1 MVWSVSLVLVLIS
14 LVYSI
19 FINIAFRIKKHVV
32 SDEVFIYKSLMTA
45 NLIGLIIEF
54 LCLYTIS
61 FFGIKNNITIC
72 INKIFLI
79 YLFTFSFLL
88 LLYIFCVSNNFKS
101 ANEKLCESKLFK
113 ILFSFYF
120 LLSIATIFLPV
131 QIYSKNGIN
140 YSYGPCV
147 NYVYALCGIEAIIGF
162 FIFCKNFRN
171 IRIKK
176 IIPIIVFVIGTVFTT
191 IIQKIN
197 PAMTLATSVETFIIF
212 LMYFTIEN
220 PDVKMI
226 EQLNIAK
233 EDAEKANRAKTDFL
247 SSMSHEIRTPLNAIV
262 GFSECLLQA
271 DDLSEAKENAE
282 DIVGASKTLLEIV
295 NSILDISKI
304 EAGKIEIHNSS
315 YKPNE
320 LFSEIERLIRA
331 RLGDKELEFRVSIA
345 PDIPEVLYGDHS
357 NIKKVII
364 NLLTNALKYTDQG
377 YFTFEVKCINKD
389 NICRLMIDVKDSG
402 RGIKKENLDKLF
414 TKFQRLDEDRNTT
427 IEGTGLGLAI
437 TKQLV
442 ELMGGKIIVQSQ
454 YGEGSKFSVIL
465 DQQISN
471 ENINSENV
479 IVVDNLDLSGKKIL
493 VVDDNKLNIKV
504 ASKILSKYNLNIDS
518 AESGMECLE
527 KIKNGSSYDIIFMD
541 DMMPRMNGGET
552 LLRLKQIEGFKTPV
566 IALTANAING
576 MKEKY
581 LNQGFND
588 YLSKPIEKDKLHQ
601 VLCKYLRDSKEEK
614 NEIEKEEIVYK
625 DYSNKKVL
633 IVDDNKMNIK
643 VASHIM
649 KPYNFEIDEA
659 LSGEECL
666 NIIKNK
672 EYDLIFM
679 DYMMPDMDGIETLKN
694 LKKIE
699 GFKTPVIALTADAV
713 VGAREKFIKAGFDEY
728 VSKPI
733 IKESLNKAIDN
744 VLNKN

>member
-1 MVWSVSLVLVLIS
+1 MNNSVYFSILSFVYILLLSVVFFCKKRLNSKENRI
-14 LVYSI
+14 YSI
-19 FINIAFRIKKHVV
+19 LIITNLIGVIVELLLATIAVVFNDSLIVNEIFAKLYLIYLLTWLMIFIAYIFMISFDTNLKKLRNIG
-32 SDEVFIYKSLMTA
+32 VFIYFILVIFIMFLPIYFYYEDGKNIYSYTYGPA
-45 NLIGLIIEF
+45 VDLIFVISIVSVLVILF
-54 LCLYTIS
+54 CL
-61 FFGIKNNITIC
+61 IKNIKRIKQKKYVP
-72 INKIFLI
+72 II
-79 YLFTFSFLL
+79 
-88 LLYIFCVSNNFKS
+88 LYIFF
-101 ANEKLCESKLFK
+101 
-113 ILFSFYF
+113 
-120 LLSIATIFLPV
+120 
-131 QIYSKNGIN
+131 G
-140 YSYGPCV
+140 
-147 NYVYALCGIEAIIGF
+147 
-162 FIFCKNFRN
+162 
-171 IRIKK
+171 
-176 IIPIIVFVIGTVFTT
+176 VFVM
-191 IIQKIN
+191 IIQAIN
-197 PAMTLATSVETFIIF
+197 PSLLLITSMETFVTV

-271 DDLSEAKENAE
+271 DNLPEAKENAE

-295 NSILDISKI
+295 NGILDISKI

-377 YFTFEVKCINKD
+377 YFTFEVKCINKN
-389 NICRLMIDVKDSG
+389 NICRLMIDVKDTG
-402 RGIKKENLDKLF
+402 RGIKKQDLDKLF

-552 LLRLKQIEGFKTPV
+552 LLRLKQIEGFKTPI

-614 NEIEKEEIVYK
+614 NEIEKEKIVYK

-672 EYDLIFM
+672 DYDLIFM

-699 GFKTPVIALTADAV
+699 GFKTPVIVLTADAV
-713 VGAREKFIKAGFDEY
+713 VGAREKFLKAGFDEY

>member
-1 MVWSVSLVLVLIS
+1 MLTNKTLLIIFSIIYVTGLSFVYFSKTRIDNKENRIYKIMLITNIIGLILQLICDYVSYKNTIIPKLILD
-14 LVYSI
+14 LVYKLYVGYFIVFINLMFMYLIIICFKKSEKTIIKTNFVLFFIELMSI
-19 FINIAFRIKKHVV
+19 FIAPYKLYC
-32 SDEVFIYKSLMTA
+32 DE
-45 NLIGLIIEF
+45 
-54 LCLYTIS
+54 
-61 FFGIKNNITIC
+61 
-72 INKIFLI
+72 INKIYYTYGPAINLTFFISGLICTFMFIILIFNAKKISKKKSIPI
-79 YLFTFSFLL
+79 YLLIFS
-88 LLYIFCVSNNFKS
+88 
-101 ANEKLCESKLFK
+101 
-113 ILFSFYF
+113 
-120 LLSIATIFLPV
+120 
-131 QIYSKNGIN
+131 GII
-140 YSYGPCV
+140 S
-147 NYVYALCGIEAIIGF
+147 AIIQHIHPEIIIIASMES
-162 FIFCKNFRN
+162 FIC
-171 IRIKK
+171 
-176 IIPIIVFVIGTVFTT
+176 
-191 IIQKIN
+191 
-197 PAMTLATSVETFIIF
+197 FI
-212 LMYFTIEN
+212 MYFTIEN
-220 PDVKMI
+220 PDMKMI

-331 RLGDKELEFRVSIA
+331 RLGDKELEFKVSIA

-389 NICRLMIDVKDSG
+389 NICRLMIDVKDTG
-402 RGIKKENLDKLF
+402 RGIKKEDLDKLF

-733 IKESLNKAIDN
+733 IKVSLNKAIDN

>member
-1 MVWSVSLVLVLIS
+1 MNSLAYTIISIVYLIILISIYFSKKKINTKENKIYSIIIIITLISLLLEFSSYFLIKDANVIHDIKYIMINKFILISYIVWQCLFTYYVAYISKKNSKSINMYIKKYNLVLFLVLTFSFFLTLICPLTIVYESGLYIPNGISVDYTYALSGICVLIS
-14 LVYSI
+14 I
-19 FINIAFRIKKHVV
+19 
-32 SDEVFIYKSLMTA
+32 
-45 NLIGLIIEF
+45 
-54 LCLYTIS
+54 
-61 FFGIKNNITIC
+61 
-72 INKIFLI
+72 IFLFLDKKNFKDRK
-79 YLFTFSFLL
+79 YLPLYFLITLGSICVLIQFKNPELL
-88 LLYIFCVSNNFKS
+88 LLTPAKV
-101 ANEKLCESKLFK
+101 
-113 ILFSFYF
+113 
-120 LLSIATIFLPV
+120 
-131 QIYSKNGIN
+131 
-140 YSYGPCV
+140 
-147 NYVYALCGIEAIIGF
+147 IIC
-162 FIFCKNFRN
+162 FI
-171 IRIKK
+171 
-176 IIPIIVFVIGTVFTT
+176 
-191 IIQKIN
+191 
-197 PAMTLATSVETFIIF
+197 
-212 LMYFTIEN
+212 MYFTIEN
-220 PDVKMI
+220 PDMKMI

-282 DIVGASKTLLEIV
+282 DIVVASKTLLEIV

-320 LFSEIERLIRA
+320 LFSEIEKLISA

-377 YFTFEVKCINKD
+377 YFTFEVKCINK
-389 NICRLMIDVKDSG
+389 NKICRLMIDVKDTG

-442 ELMGGKIIVQSQ
+442 EIMGGKIIVQSQ

-471 ENINSENV
+471 EKINSENV

-588 YLSKPIEKDKLHQ
+588 YLSKPIEKDELHQ

-713 VGAREKFIKAGFDEY
+713 VGAREKFLKAGFDEY

>member
-1 MVWSVSLVLVLIS
+1 MTAIFFPIAALLIDILIIIMFFSKKNISNKETRIYSYLLIVNFIECAFNVFGIAYVILHGNLVIFGILQKVDLVMIIIWAYLMFVYVYNISWFKGKRHNIIKKISILIVLVA
-14 LVYSI
+14 SI
-19 FINIAFRIKKHVV
+19 FTLCLPCIPIVDGDTINSEGLSPDCAYVAVILFAIGIIICVLFSIFKEKKNIKNKK
-32 SDEVFIYKSLMTA
+32 FFPLYSLILLA
-45 NLIGLIIEF
+45 IIGLI
-54 LCLYTIS
+54 LRS
-61 FFGIKNNITIC
+61 
-72 INKIFLI
+72 LI
-79 YLFTFSFLL
+79 PSVVFEPFVMSY
-88 LLYIFCVSNNFKS
+88 V
-101 ANEKLCESKLFK
+101 
-113 ILFSFYF
+113 IL
-120 LLSIATIFLPV
+120 I
-131 QIYSKNGIN
+131 
-140 YSYGPCV
+140 
-147 NYVYALCGIEAIIGF
+147 
-162 FIFCKNFRN
+162 
-171 IRIKK
+171 
-176 IIPIIVFVIGTVFTT
+176 
-191 IIQKIN
+191 
-197 PAMTLATSVETFIIF
+197 
-212 LMYFTIEN
+212 MYHTIEN
-220 PDVKMI
+220 PDMKMI

-271 DDLSEAKENAE
+271 DDLSEAKENAD
-282 DIVGASKTLLEIV
+282 DIVVASKTLLEIV

-377 YFTFEVKCINKD
+377 YFTFEVKCINK
-389 NICRLMIDVKDSG
+389 NKICRLMIDVKDTG

-588 YLSKPIEKDKLHQ
+588 YLSKPIEKDELHQ

-713 VGAREKFIKAGFDEY
+713 VGAREKFLKAGFDEY

-733 IKESLNKAIDN
+733 IKESLNKAIDI

>member
-1 MVWSVSLVLVLIS
+1 MVNYSFSIGCFGFMVLLFFLCIIKKVNLKEENRIYFYIVISSMIGIGADCISYIMIQNGISYDNFVFELLTRFVLMYYD
-14 LVYSI
+14 VYCLLFILYIFMVCNRKKNRREKNKNGKVILLGIFLPII
-19 FINIAFRIKKHVV
+19 FI
-32 SDEVFIYKSLMTA
+32 S
-45 NLIGLIIEF
+45 NLF
-54 LCLYTIS
+54 LPIS
-61 FFGIKNNITIC
+61 FYSKNNIFYPEGIAVMKT
-72 INKIFLI
+72 
-79 YLFTFSFLL
+79 
-88 LLYIFCVSNNFKS
+88 YIFAS
-101 ANEKLCESKLFK
+101 
-113 ILFSFYF
+113 
-120 LLSIATIFLPV
+120 LSICFMIFYLIKNRKYIMSKEFLPLV
-131 QIYSKNGIN
+131 LLIIFS
-140 YSYGPCV
+140 SF
-147 NYVYALCGIEAIIGF
+147 AIIIQYLLPGLILLTWVEA
-162 FIFCKNFRN
+162 FI
-171 IRIKK
+171 
-176 IIPIIVFVIGTVFTT
+176 
-191 IIQKIN
+191 
-197 PAMTLATSVETFIIF
+197 TFI
-212 LMYFTIEN
+212 MYFTIEN

-282 DIVGASKTLLEIV
+282 DIVVASKTLLEIV

-377 YFTFEVKCINKD
+377 YFTFEVKCINK
-389 NICRLMIDVKDSG
+389 NKICRLMIDVKDTG

-588 YLSKPIEKDKLHQ
+588 YLSKPIEKDELHQ

-713 VGAREKFIKAGFDEY
+713 VGAREKFLKAGFDEY

-733 IKESLNKAIDN
+733 IKESLNKAIDI

>member
-1 MVWSVSLVLVLIS
+1 
-14 LVYSI
+14 
-19 FINIAFRIKKHVV
+19 
-32 SDEVFIYKSLMTA
+32 MT
-45 NLIGLIIEF
+45 
-54 LCLYTIS
+54 
-61 FFGIKNNITIC
+61 
-72 INKIFLI
+72 
-79 YLFTFSFLL
+79 
-88 LLYIFCVSNNFKS
+88 SNRYN
-101 ANEKLCESKLFK
+101 
-113 ILFSFYF
+113 
-120 LLSIATIFLPV
+120 
-131 QIYSKNGIN
+131 
-140 YSYGPCV
+140 
-147 NYVYALCGIEAIIGF
+147 
-162 FIFCKNFRN
+162 
-171 IRIKK
+171 
-176 IIPIIVFVIGTVFTT
+176 
-191 IIQKIN
+191 
-197 PAMTLATSVETFIIF
+197 
-212 LMYFTIEN
+212 
-220 PDVKMI
+220 D
-226 EQLNIAK
+226 
-233 EDAEKANRAKTDFL
+233 
-247 SSMSHEIRTPLNAIV
+247 
-262 GFSECLLQA
+262 
-271 DDLSEAKENAE
+271 
-282 DIVGASKTLLEIV
+282 
-295 NSILDISKI
+295 
-304 EAGKIEIHNSS
+304 
-315 YKPNE
+315 
-320 LFSEIERLIRA
+320 
-331 RLGDKELEFRVSIA
+331 
-345 PDIPEVLYGDHS
+345 
-357 NIKKVII
+357 
-364 NLLTNALKYTDQG
+364 TDQG

-389 NICRLMIDVKDSG
+389 NICRLMIDVKDTG
-402 RGIKKENLDKLF
+402 RGLKKEDLDKLF

-471 ENINSENV
+471 EKLNTENI

-614 NEIEKEEIVYK
+614 NETDKEEIEYK

-643 VASHIM
+643 VATHIM
-649 KPYNFEIDEA
+649 KPYNFEIEEA

-666 NIIKNK
+666 NKIKNK

-679 DYMMPDMDGIETLKN
+679 DYMMPDMDGIETLNN
-694 LKKIE
+694 LRNIE
-699 GFKTPVIALTADAV
+699 GFKTPVIALSADAV
-713 VGAREKFIKAGFDEY
+713 VGAREKFIKAGFVEY

-733 IKESLNKAIDN
+733 IKENLNKAIEE

>member
-1 MVWSVSLVLVLIS
+1 MNNSVYFSILSFVYILLLSVVFFCKKRLNSKENRI
-14 LVYSI
+14 YSI
-19 FINIAFRIKKHVV
+19 LIITNLIGVIVELLLATIAVVFNDSLIVNEIFAKLYLIYLLTWLMIFIAYIFMISFDTNLKKLRNIG
-32 SDEVFIYKSLMTA
+32 VFIYFILVIFIMFLPIYFYYEDGKNIYSYTYGPA
-45 NLIGLIIEF
+45 VDLIFVISIVSVLVILF
-54 LCLYTIS
+54 CL
-61 FFGIKNNITIC
+61 IKNIKRIKQKKYVP
-72 INKIFLI
+72 II
-79 YLFTFSFLL
+79 
-88 LLYIFCVSNNFKS
+88 LYIFF
-101 ANEKLCESKLFK
+101 
-113 ILFSFYF
+113 
-120 LLSIATIFLPV
+120 
-131 QIYSKNGIN
+131 G
-140 YSYGPCV
+140 
-147 NYVYALCGIEAIIGF
+147 
-162 FIFCKNFRN
+162 
-171 IRIKK
+171 
-176 IIPIIVFVIGTVFTT
+176 VFVM
-191 IIQKIN
+191 IIQAIN
-197 PAMTLATSVETFIIF
+197 PSLLLITSMETFVTV

-271 DDLSEAKENAE
+271 DNLPEAKENAE

-295 NSILDISKI
+295 NGILDISKI

-377 YFTFEVKCINKD
+377 YFTFEVKCINKN
-389 NICRLMIDVKDSG
+389 NICRLMIDVKDTG
-402 RGIKKENLDKLF
+402 RGIKKQDLDKLF

-614 NEIEKEEIVYK
+614 NEIEKEKIVYK

-672 EYDLIFM
+672 DYDLIFM

-699 GFKTPVIALTADAV
+699 GFKTPVIVLTADAV
-713 VGAREKFIKAGFDEY
+713 VGAREKFLKAGFDEY

-733 IKESLNKAIDN
+733 IKESLNKAIDI

>member
-1 MVWSVSLVLVLIS
+1 MGTGIYFPLCAIPFSLIIIILYYKKGHINSKETWIFNTLIIS
-14 LVYSI
+14 
-19 FINIAFRIKKHVV
+19 
-32 SDEVFIYKSLMTA
+32 
-45 NLIGLIIEF
+45 NLIGLIIEL
-54 LCLYTIS
+54 LCTYASSIYNTYPMIS
-61 FFGIKNNITIC
+61 NFIYKSYLFYLIFWVSTMAYYVYCTTKNDNV
-72 INKIFLI
+72 INKKLIPLFCCYHLVIALILLFLPIELIIEDNFFIRYTTGLSVQFTYLLSAVALILMIIFILI
-79 YLFTFSFLL
+79 HHSNLKNKRYLPIVLFIGISIIVSIIQMKYPQLL
-88 LLYIFCVSNNFKS
+88 LMTYFETLICV
-101 ANEKLCESKLFK
+101 
-113 ILFSFYF
+113 
-120 LLSIATIFLPV
+120 V
-131 QIYSKNGIN
+131 
-140 YSYGPCV
+140 
-147 NYVYALCGIEAIIGF
+147 
-162 FIFCKNFRN
+162 
-171 IRIKK
+171 
-176 IIPIIVFVIGTVFTT
+176 
-191 IIQKIN
+191 
-197 PAMTLATSVETFIIF
+197 
-212 LMYFTIEN
+212 MYFTIEN

-271 DDLSEAKENAE
+271 DNLPESKENAE

-295 NSILDISKI
+295 NGILDISKI

-331 RLGDKELEFRVSIA
+331 RLGEKELEFRVSIA

-364 NLLTNALKYTDQG
+364 NLLTNALKYTDKG

-389 NICRLMIDVKDSG
+389 NICRLMIDVKDTG
-402 RGIKKENLDKLF
+402 RGIKKQDLDKLF

>member
-1 MVWSVSLVLVLIS
+1 MNNIS
-14 LVYSI
+14 FQIMCVVYSI
-19 FINIAFRIKKHVV
+19 ILICVYFGKKRIKSVENSIFEKIIIVN
-32 SDEVFIYKSLMTA
+32 F
-45 NLIGLIIEF
+45 IGLILDITAYFFVSNYHETLF
-54 LCLYTIS
+54 SFILCR
-61 FFGIKNNITIC
+61 
-72 INKIFLI
+72 LI
-79 YLFTFSFLL
+79 LIFLL
-88 LLYIFCVSNNFKS
+88 LWISLLTVYIYIISIGK
-101 ANEKLCESKLFK
+101 EKKINLFK
-113 ILFSFYF
+113 KVILIYFIFS
-120 LLSIATIFLPV
+120 SILCLILPMK
-131 QIYSKNGIN
+131 IISTNGHYYSTGIAIN
-140 YSYGPCV
+140 YLFFTSF
-147 NYVYALCGIEAIIGF
+147 VYILIWIYLMA
-162 FIFCKNFRN
+162 RN
-171 IRIKK
+171 IKRVIIKK
-176 IIPIIVFVIGTVFTT
+176 YYPIFAYMFIGVIVI
-191 IIQKIN
+191 IIQFNYPWILLMV
-197 PAMTLATSVETFIIF
+197 PMESVVTY
-212 LMYFTIEN
+212 LMYHTIEN
-220 PDVKMI
+220 PDIKMI

-262 GFSECLLQA
+262 GFSECLIQA
-271 DDLSEAKENAE
+271 ESLDEAKENAE

-377 YFTFEVKCINKD
+377 YFTFEVKCINK
-389 NICRLMIDVKDSG
+389 NKICRLMIDVKDTG

-552 LLRLKQIEGFKTPV
+552 LLRLKQIEEFKTPV
-566 IALTANAING
+566 VALTANAING

-588 YLSKPIEKDKLHQ
+588 YLSKPIEKEKLHE
-601 VLCKYLRDSKEEK
+601 VLYKYLVKRKETST
-614 NEIEKEEIVYK
+614 EIKEEIVYK
-625 DYSNKKVL
+625 DYSGKKVL

-649 KPYNFEIDEA
+649 KPYNFEIDEV

-666 NIIKNK
+666 KIIKNK

-679 DYMMPDMDGIETLKN
+679 DYMMPDMDGIETLNN

-713 VGAREKFIKAGFDEY
+713 AGAREKFIKAGFDEY

>member
-1 MVWSVSLVLVLIS
+1 MNNSVYFSILSFVYILLLSVVFFCKKRLNSKENRI
-14 LVYSI
+14 YSI
-19 FINIAFRIKKHVV
+19 LIITNLIGVIVELLLATIAVVFNDSLIVNEIFAKLYLIYLLTWLMIFIAYIFMISFDTNLKKLRNIG
-32 SDEVFIYKSLMTA
+32 VFIYFILVIFIMFLPIYFYYEDGKNIYSYTYGPA
-45 NLIGLIIEF
+45 VDLIFVISIVSVLVILF
-54 LCLYTIS
+54 CL
-61 FFGIKNNITIC
+61 IKNIKRIKQKKYVP
-72 INKIFLI
+72 II
-79 YLFTFSFLL
+79 
-88 LLYIFCVSNNFKS
+88 LYIFF
-101 ANEKLCESKLFK
+101 
-113 ILFSFYF
+113 
-120 LLSIATIFLPV
+120 
-131 QIYSKNGIN
+131 G
-140 YSYGPCV
+140 
-147 NYVYALCGIEAIIGF
+147 
-162 FIFCKNFRN
+162 
-171 IRIKK
+171 
-176 IIPIIVFVIGTVFTT
+176 VFVM
-191 IIQKIN
+191 IIQAIN
-197 PAMTLATSVETFIIF
+197 PSLLLITSMETFVTV

-271 DDLSEAKENAE
+271 DNLPEAKENAE

-295 NSILDISKI
+295 NGILDISKI

-377 YFTFEVKCINKD
+377 YFTFEVKCINKN
-389 NICRLMIDVKDSG
+389 NICRLMIDVKDTG
-402 RGIKKENLDKLF
+402 RGIKKQDLDKLF

-588 YLSKPIEKDKLHQ
+588 YLSKPIEKDELHQ

-672 EYDLIFM
+672 DYDLIFM

-713 VGAREKFIKAGFDEY
+713 VGAREKFLKAGFDEY

>member
-1 MVWSVSLVLVLIS
+1 MNNSVYFSILSFVYILLLSVVFFCKKRLNSKENRI
-14 LVYSI
+14 YSI
-19 FINIAFRIKKHVV
+19 LIITNLIGVIVELLLATIAVVFNDSLIVNEIFAKLYLIYLLTWLMIFIAYIFMISFDTNLKKLRNIG
-32 SDEVFIYKSLMTA
+32 VFIYFILVIFIMFLPIYFYYEDGKNIYSYTYGPA
-45 NLIGLIIEF
+45 VDLIFVISIVSVLVILF
-54 LCLYTIS
+54 CL
-61 FFGIKNNITIC
+61 IKNIKRIKQKKYVP
-72 INKIFLI
+72 II
-79 YLFTFSFLL
+79 
-88 LLYIFCVSNNFKS
+88 LYIFF
-101 ANEKLCESKLFK
+101 
-113 ILFSFYF
+113 
-120 LLSIATIFLPV
+120 
-131 QIYSKNGIN
+131 G
-140 YSYGPCV
+140 
-147 NYVYALCGIEAIIGF
+147 
-162 FIFCKNFRN
+162 
-171 IRIKK
+171 
-176 IIPIIVFVIGTVFTT
+176 VFVM
-191 IIQKIN
+191 IIQAIN
-197 PAMTLATSVETFIIF
+197 PSLLLITSMETFVTV

-271 DDLSEAKENAE
+271 DNLPEAKENAE

-295 NSILDISKI
+295 NGILDISKI

-377 YFTFEVKCINKD
+377 YFTFEVKCINKN
-389 NICRLMIDVKDSG
+389 NICRLMIDVKDTG
-402 RGIKKENLDKLF
+402 RGIKKQDLDKLF

-614 NEIEKEEIVYK
+614 NEIEKEKIVYK

-672 EYDLIFM
+672 DYDLIFM

-699 GFKTPVIALTADAV
+699 GFKTPVIVLTADAV
-713 VGAREKFIKAGFDEY
+713 VGAREKFLKAGFDEY

>member
-1 MVWSVSLVLVLIS
+1 MIYIFGTS
-14 LVYSI
+14 LVYIILIAIVYFSKQHLDNYDNKLYSI
-19 FINIAFRIKKHVV
+19 IVVANI
-32 SDEVFIYKSLMTA
+32 L
-45 NLIGLIIEF
+45 GLIIDIIQS
-54 LCLYTIS
+54 LV
-61 FFGIKNNITIC
+61 IKYNYPNII
-72 INKIFLI
+72 INIFIKAFLI
-79 YLFTFSFLL
+79 YIVIWTFLFCSYIMNLSNKSRVKSIFNKIKYLL
-88 LLYIFCVSNNFKS
+88 LIIGCLS
-101 ANEKLCESKLFK
+101 A
-113 ILFSFYF
+113 ILLPTNYF
-120 LLSIATIFLPV
+120 HEGSRM
-131 QIYSKNGIN
+131 
-140 YSYGPCV
+140 YSYGYSV
-147 NYVYALCGIEAIIGF
+147 NMIYFVVSAYILVMIISSLYNLF
-162 FIFCKNFRN
+162 KDKRE
-171 IRIKK
+171 IKK
-176 IIPIIVFVIGTVFTT
+176 YIPLLIFILTGITSSVIQYFNSAILLTSPCETVVT
-191 IIQKIN
+191 I
-197 PAMTLATSVETFIIF
+197 LTFF
-212 LMYFTIEN
+212 FIEN
-220 PDVKMI
+220 PDMKMI

-271 DDLSEAKENAE
+271 EDLPEAKENAE

-295 NSILDISKI
+295 NGILDISKI

-331 RLGDKELEFRVSIA
+331 RLGEKELEFRVSIA

-377 YFTFEVKCINKD
+377 YFTFEVKCINKN
-389 NICRLMIDVKDSG
+389 NICRLMIDVKDTG
-402 RGIKKENLDKLF
+402 RGIKKQDLDKLF

-442 ELMGGKIIVQSQ
+442 EIMGGKIIVQSQ

-479 IVVDNLDLSGKKIL
+479 IVVDDLDLSGKKIL

-614 NEIEKEEIVYK
+614 NEVEKEEIVYK

-672 EYDLIFM
+672 DYDLIFM

>member
-1 MVWSVSLVLVLIS
+1 MNGLIFLNYSGLVYTLLLTICFYSKKRTNTNEQKIYGVMLIISLLELTFGIFASFAIFYNSSKFIMAFSTKIYLLFILFWIHTFTYYIVSISNLSNKKKYKSILSGVLLIS
-14 LVYSI
+14 
-19 FINIAFRIKKHVV
+19 
-32 SDEVFIYKSLMTA
+32 SL
-45 NLIGLIIEF
+45 LLIIF
-54 LCLYTIS
+54 PMDFVINDNNTMYSTGYGVFVSYGATLIYIFVCV
-61 FFGIKNNITIC
+61 FVGIK
-72 INKIFLI
+72 
-79 YLFTFSFLL
+79 
-88 LLYIFCVSNNFKS
+88 
-101 ANEKLCESKLFK
+101 E
-113 ILFSFYF
+113 
-120 LLSIATIFLPV
+120 
-131 QIYSKNGIN
+131 
-140 YSYGPCV
+140 
-147 NYVYALCGIEAIIGF
+147 
-162 FIFCKNFRN
+162 
-171 IRIKK
+171 IKK
-176 IIPIIVFVIGTVFTT
+176 INKKYIPLWLFLGIGSICMIVQMINPEYFLIVPLEVFV
-191 IIQKIN
+191 
-197 PAMTLATSVETFIIF
+197 TSV
-212 LMYFTIEN
+212 MYFTIEN
-220 PDVKMI
+220 PDMKMI

-282 DIVGASKTLLEIV
+282 DIVVASKTLLEIV

-320 LFSEIERLIRA
+320 LFSEIEKLIRA

-377 YFTFEVKCINKD
+377 YFTFEVKCINK
-389 NICRLMIDVKDSG
+389 NKICRLMIDVKDTG
-402 RGIKKENLDKLF
+402 RGIKKEDLDKLF

-471 ENINSENV
+471 EKINSENV

-588 YLSKPIEKDKLHQ
+588 YLSKPIEKDELHQ

-713 VGAREKFIKAGFDEY
+713 VGAREKFLKAGFDEY

-733 IKESLNKAIDN
+733 IKESLNKAIDI

>member
-1 MVWSVSLVLVLIS
+1 MTNMYFSICGLFCIVLLLIIFLSKERIKSAETKLYGFMLISSFFDVVLVLI
-14 LVYSI
+14 
-19 FINIAFRIKKHVV
+19 
-32 SDEVFIYKSLMTA
+32 E
-45 NLIGLIIEF
+45 
-54 LCLYTIS
+54 IS
-61 FFGIKNNITIC
+61 FGYMNLETLPITLLKIL
-72 INKIFLI
+72 NKIDFIHYIIWPTLM
-79 YLFTFSFLL
+79 F
-88 LLYIFCVSNNFKS
+88 LYIFYITYKDD
-101 ANEKLCESKLFK
+101 KKYKK
-113 ILFSFYF
+113 IKNVL
-120 LLSIATIFLPV
+120 IFLDIIFVLVEFCLP
-131 QIYSKNGIN
+131 INIINESNGAMGVSGIGTN
-140 YSYGPCV
+140 VVYGFSTLYFSMIILVLLFNLKKTFTKKYIPFIALFIFMILAM
-147 NYVYALCGIEAIIGF
+147 YVRSVSPTLIVLPAII
-162 FIFCKNFRN
+162 IY
-171 IRIKK
+171 IDLI
-176 IIPIIVFVIGTVFTT
+176 
-191 IIQKIN
+191 
-197 PAMTLATSVETFIIF
+197 
-212 LMYFTIEN
+212 MYFTIEN

-271 DDLSEAKENAE
+271 EDLPEAKENAE

-295 NSILDISKI
+295 NGILDISKI

-331 RLGDKELEFRVSIA
+331 RLGEKELEFRVSIA

-377 YFTFEVKCINKD
+377 YFTFEVKCINKN
-389 NICRLMIDVKDSG
+389 NICRLMIDVKDTG
-402 RGIKKENLDKLF
+402 RGIKKQDLDKLF

-442 ELMGGKIIVQSQ
+442 EIMGGKIIVQSQ

-552 LLRLKQIEGFKTPV
+552 LLRLKQIEGFKTPI

-588 YLSKPIEKDKLHQ
+588 YLSKPIEKDELHQ

-713 VGAREKFIKAGFDEY
+713 VGAREKFLKAGFDEY